1 MHFGTFWGY
10 FGSFWGLFGITLGHF
25 GVTLGHVGVALGS
38 IWGRIR
44 FWTAPCAKVIRFAE
58 DFAFPNIPQT
68 SGNQRDPAD
77 LTAAQLDFLSI
88 CQSI

>member
-10 FGSFWGLFGITLGHF
+10 FGSFWGLFGVTLGHF

-58 DFAFPNIPQT
+58 RDALRGNLELAGTHRESPEITAGQLQT
-68 SGNQRDPAD
+68 LA
-77 LTAAQLDFLSI
+77 I
-88 CQSI
+88 YQSI